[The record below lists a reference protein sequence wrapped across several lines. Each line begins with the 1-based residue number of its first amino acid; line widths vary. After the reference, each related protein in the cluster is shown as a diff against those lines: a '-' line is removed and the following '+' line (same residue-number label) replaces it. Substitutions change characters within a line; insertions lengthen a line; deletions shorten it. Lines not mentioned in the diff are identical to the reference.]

1 MSLNVINVFRKLLI
15 SNTFSK
21 KLKDMFHFY
30 NISDIINYQILF
42 GELTLHKQ

>member
-15 SNTFSK
+15 SN

-30 NISDIINYQILF
+30 NISYIINYQILF